1 VSAFAIAEQDFR
13 ARHKYV
19 PGGCGRAIPGAPA
32 RENPVLQSP
41 LLSLL
46 PASVLALLMTAAAA
60 HADPATTA
68 AAVPAAPVAP
78 AAGQNAT
85 LLTDYLDHLKT
96 LRATF
101 LQTLADANGREIDRA
116 RGTLIVL
123 RPGKFS
129 WAIQPQPAAA
139 ASGGAGAAAAGG
151 ADATAAGSGAASSGA
166 AAVGAS
172 AGQLMVC
179 DGVNL
184 WFYDRDL
191 QQVTVKPVDA
201 ALSATPAML
210 LSGAVD
216 VRKSFTITDA
226 GQRMGLDWVLVE
238 PNGTDA
244 DFRSALFG
252 FEHGDLKRMILE
264 DKLDQTATIIFEKI
278 ERNGRVSPREVSFT
292 PPAGADVIGKPRR

>member
-1 VSAFAIAEQDFR
+1 VPAF
-13 ARHKYV
+13 
-19 PGGCGRAIPGAPA
+19 
-32 RENPVLQSP
+32 
-41 LLSLL
+41 
-46 PASVLALLMTAAAA
+46 VLALLVAAAAA
-60 HADPATTA
+60 HAAPAAPTA
-68 AAVPAAPVAP
+68 AAPAAPV
-78 AAGQNAT
+78 GQQNAK
-85 LLTDYLDHLKT
+85 LLTEYLDNLKT

-101 LQTLADANGREIDRA
+101 IQTLADANGREIDRA

-129 WAIQPQPAAA
+129 WAIHPEPAAA
-139 ASGGAGAAAAGG
+139 ASPGSAGAGGPGALSAGTAGTG
-151 ADATAAGSGAASSGA
+151 ASGA
-166 AAVGAS
+166 GAS

-184 WFYDRDL
+184 WFFDRDL

-210 LSGAVD
+210 LSGTVD
-216 VRKSFTITDA
+216 ARKNFSITDA

-252 FEHGDLKRMILE
+252 FAHADLKRMILE

-278 ERNGRVSPREVSFT
+278 ERNGPVSPSEVSFT
-292 PPAGADVIGKPRR
+292 PPAGADVIGAPRR